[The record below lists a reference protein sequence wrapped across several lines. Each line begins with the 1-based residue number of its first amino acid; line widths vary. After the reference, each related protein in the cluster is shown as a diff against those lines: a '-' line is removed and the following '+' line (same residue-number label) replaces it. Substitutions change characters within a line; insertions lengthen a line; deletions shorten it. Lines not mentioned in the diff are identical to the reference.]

1 MKKYWITLL
10 LIPFLFLSSCLEDTS
25 AYLPQEKEDV
35 KVDENQNEEDP
46 GDEELPEGELVPGIH
61 TVKLTIPQ
69 PDGSTTERQF
79 KYYMPVSTDAGK
91 PISLI
96 FEFHSSSDF
105 KAGEAPAIP
114 WQKLT
119 SSNAF
124 AQNAIKENCVV
135 CYPIGSVEKKEDGSG
150 ATNWENSEKN
160 LPFIDAIIEYFM
172 GCTPTIDANRIFAT
186 GHDAGAAFC
195 FVLAL
200 ERPEVFAAIVPR
212 AGQISLENHTG
223 MPSRIVPLRVFV
235 GEKDKEDMGKYQTVM
250 DNVTNW
256 VEKIGGYF
264 ASDVIIA
271 KDSIEIEDYK
281 KLDFRIWSGGSA
293 DMQIITVKD
302 EEHSISES
310 YCMSYI
316 WEFMAA
322 HTLEIANSLYINVSK
337 KEIEVQC
344 GEPISIPISYTQG
357 AYVELVNAPQGWNAQ
372 LTETELSLTGPKDF
386 FANIDRNGELTI
398 KVTKDGESATNTIAY
413 KLQAPK
419 TYFEVG
425 DIYYNDDF
433 EAVGVVCWVNSANIK
448 EAKIVNFDT
457 QKGILYGGY
466 DTGLGIDF
474 DTPDTDDGEG
484 NTLKMVEKNNTL
496 STPIN
501 ASEAAFIWADAYS
514 YKGVEDWYLPAI
526 NELADLAPNM
536 TKINKTIATL
546 GGAALANSLWSSTT
560 EVKAG
565 ATTKT
570 IYYYNLSTKK
580 IIEGV
585 ARDEGSEYLGY
596 AAQARAIKKVTK

>member
-1 MKKYWITLL
+1 MKRYWIILL
-10 LIPFLFLSSCLEDTS
+10 LIPFLFLYSCVEDTS
-25 AYLPQEKEDV
+25 AYDPQQKEDV
-35 KVDENQNEEDP
+35 KVDEIQNEEDP

-61 TVKLTIPQ
+61 LVKLTVPQ
-69 PDGSTTERQF
+69 PDGSTAERQF
-79 KYYMPVSTDAGK
+79 KYFMPVSTDASK

-150 ATNWENSEKN
+150 ATNWEKSEKH
-160 LPFIDAIIEYFM
+160 LPFIDAIIEYFK

-264 ASDVIIA
+264 ASDAVISM
-271 KDSIEIEDYK
+271 DSVEIEDYK
-281 KLDFRIWSGGSA
+281 KLDFRIWSGGST

-302 EEHSISES
+302 EEHSISEN
-310 YCMSYI
+310 YCMPYI

-322 HTLEIANSLYINVSK
+322 HTLELANSLYINVSQ
-337 KEIEVQC
+337 KEIDVQC
-344 GEPISIPISYTQG
+344 GEPLTIPISYTQG
-357 AYVELVNAPQGWNAQ
+357 AYAELVNAPKGWNAQ

-419 TYFEVG
+419 NYFEVG

-433 EAVGVVCWVNSANIK
+433 EPVGVVCWVNPANIK
-448 EAKIVNFDT
+448 EAKIINMEELPGDYENGKV
-457 QKGILYGGY
+457 G
-466 DTGLGIDF
+466 DF
-474 DTPDTDDGEG
+474 KDVIADSYDDGES
-484 NTLKMVEKNNTL
+484 NSTICVEYNQTNNLGLTA
-496 STPIN
+496 STSSI
-501 ASEAAFIWADAYS
+501 IWAAEYT
-514 YKGVEDWYLPAI
+514 YKDVSDWYLPAI
-526 NELADLAPNM
+526 NE
-536 TKINKTIATL
+536 
-546 GGAALANSLWSSTT
+546 W
-560 EVKAG
+560 
-565 ATTKT
+565 KT
-570 IYYYNLSTKK
+570 IYKNRNIINKAMAEIKGRSIRTSGNYDTSTITAVGDERHYYYVNFKTGEENGSTKQ
-580 IIEGV
+580 
-585 ARDEGSEYLGY
+585 SYNY
-596 AAQARAIKKVTK
+596 ARAVKKVTK